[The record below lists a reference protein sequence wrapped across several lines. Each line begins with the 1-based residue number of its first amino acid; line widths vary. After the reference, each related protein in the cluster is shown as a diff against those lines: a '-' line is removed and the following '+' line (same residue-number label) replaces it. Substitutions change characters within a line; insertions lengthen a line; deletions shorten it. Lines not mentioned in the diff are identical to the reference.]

1 MLYQRNLCF
10 LVQRRFPR
18 EIIAVLLCTQQGKTS
33 FIKIHKKGMCGI
45 RVFLTLFRRGSL
57 LKDKGLCDMIGKE

>member
-1 MLYQRNLCF
+1 M
-10 LVQRRFPR
+10 
-18 EIIAVLLCTQQGKTS
+18 S